1 MEADMADDDR
11 TRRARQIAEARYG
24 FMWHLPI
31 YLIVNAGLVMVWLF
45 SGEGFPWPLFPIV
58 FWGMGVFAHYFAAY
72 RMSGVGW
79 IERETQKILGEEGT
93 GSQGR

>member
-1 MEADMADDDR
+1 MADDER
-11 TRRARQIAEARYG
+11 TRRARQLAEARYG

-31 YLIVNAGLVMVWLF
+31 YLIVNAGLVMIWLF
-45 SGEGFPWPLFPIV
+45 SGGGFPWPLFSIV

-72 RMSGVGW
+72 QMSGVGW
-79 IERETQKILGEEGT
+79 IDRETQKILGEEGK